1 MQLGLDQVK
10 PDPYNKKKSFKNIFN
25 DEIYNKKKVILFLK
39 IQIFI
44 MIMMTL
50 NVSPQNNDSIENHV
64 L

>member
-44 MIMMTL
+44 MIMML
-50 NVSPQNNDSIENHV
+50 SPQNNDSIENHV